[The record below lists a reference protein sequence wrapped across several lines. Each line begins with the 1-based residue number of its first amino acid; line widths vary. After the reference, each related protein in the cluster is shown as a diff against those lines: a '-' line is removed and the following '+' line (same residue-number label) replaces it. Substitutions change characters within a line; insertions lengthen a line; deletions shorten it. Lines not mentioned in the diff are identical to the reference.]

1 MKNIKYFPFER
12 NRYFY
17 GKFLSVDDFEA
28 EQRYMNDKRRMLN
41 HFLHGSGVVCGMQVV
56 QLDEL
61 SVSIEAGLALDFAGR
76 EIVVASPVSKRLS
89 AIEGFSAIAEEEEER
104 QQVYLCIGYDEKT
117 IEPVHNITRT
127 DGQQGEEY
135 NKYAETYCLF
145 LSSEEPEQ
153 EGFQTAY
160 MHESCKTIYQGE
172 GIRIRQFVPQY
183 MKCGEESQIRVVIEK
198 EEEKAAVV
206 FQYQLRLELLEQQG
220 NDYVY
225 VSFDEREYEAAQTY
239 TMYIR
244 VRAKNVAGQMGCVE
258 TVSDSFCLSI
268 GDYRKNEVVSG
279 KFDVRL
285 TGDGVPES
293 IIKNFHRTSME
304 DLMQNPYGEVI
315 YLARLNVI
323 FAGDAYI
330 IERVEPMP
338 FQQYIWNGMLSE
350 ALESLRLSAS
360 ISDITG
366 QNSFGTEETEPDQV
380 SPSALKIAS
389 QWSAPGVTSGSVVLD
404 LGLGAVAG
412 KRFYSEEI
420 IHGLGLGDV
429 SIILGAARGIQ
440 EGNQIIYGEQSVFE
454 EKNGM
459 DIALAAKVN
468 PKRGCF
474 VIGMHCRGFIE
485 AKKVKICWTAVK
497 EVEYTDKL
505 PQELAIRPNMAELS
519 FRESLYFEAVLD
531 GEVQKHVNWTIKEA
545 EGGSIDN
552 DGCYMSPSM
561 AGVYEIRAE
570 FLEQG
575 AGTASAYV
583 IVRGRDDI

>member
-89 AIEGFSAIAEEEEER
+89 AIEGFSSVAEEKEER
-104 QQVYLCIGYDEKT
+104 QQVYLCIAYDEKM

-127 DGQQGEEY
+127 EEEKGEEY
-135 NKYAETYCLF
+135 NKYAETYRLF
-145 LSSEEPEQ
+145 LSSEEPEH

-160 MHESCKTIYQGE
+160 LHESCQTIYQGE
-172 GIRIRQFVPQY
+172 GVRIRQFVPRY
-183 MKCGEESQIRVVIEK
+183 IKCGGEAKIRVVIEK
-198 EEEKAAVV
+198 EEKKAAVA

-220 NDYVY
+220 NDCVY
-225 VSFDEREYEAAQTY
+225 VSFDERQYEAAQTY
-239 TMYIR
+239 TIYIR
-244 VRAKNVAGQMGCVE
+244 VRAKNVAGRMGCVQ
-258 TVSDSFCLSI
+258 TVPDSFSLSI
-268 GDYRKNEVVSG
+268 GDYRKNEAVSK
-279 KFDVRL
+279 KFDVCL
-285 TGDGVPES
+285 TADGVPENM
-293 IIKNFHRTSME
+293 IHNYYRTSME

-315 YLARLNVI
+315 YLAKLDVI
-323 FAGDAYI
+323 FAGDAYV
-330 IERVEPMP
+330 IERVEAMP
-338 FQQYIWNGMLSE
+338 FRQYIWNGMLSE
-350 ALESLRLSAS
+350 ALETLRLSAS
-360 ISDITG
+360 VAASRSQG
-366 QNSFGTEETEPDQV
+366 EPDQT
-380 SPSALKIAS
+380 SPTLGIAPQSGQEPEYVRPALEIA
-389 QWSAPGVTSGSVVLD
+389 SGSVILD

-420 IHGLGLGDV
+420 VHGLGLGEV
-429 SIILGAARGIQ
+429 SIILGAARGLK
-440 EGNQIIYGEQSVFE
+440 EGNQIIYGEQDVFE
-454 EKNGM
+454 EKGGM

-468 PKRGCF
+468 PERGCF

-485 AKKVKICWTAVK
+485 AKKVRICWTAIK
-497 EVEYTDKL
+497 EEKDTDTL
-505 PQELAIRPNMAELS
+505 PRELSVRPNMAELLV
-519 FRESLYFEAVLD
+519 RESLYFEAVID
-531 GEVQKHVNWTIKEA
+531 GEVQKHVHWTIREA

-552 DGCYMSPSM
+552 DGCYVAPSI

-570 FLEQG
+570 AFGQDKG
-575 AGTASAYV
+575 MASAYV
-583 IVRGRDDI
+583 IVRERDGL